1 MADHCPGCHAHHE
14 MPGFGAAEV
23 RPDPQCSGLPSVT
36 IQRLLEAARALS
48 EAYPPITR
56 HREEVTGQHY
66 LAPAGSMVDAALIVQ
81 LRLAL
86 AGVEGRDG

>member
-1 MADHCPGCHAHHE
+1 MAEHCSA
-14 MPGFGAAEV
+14 V
-23 RPDPQCSGLPSVT
+23 
-36 IQRLLEAARALS
+36 QRLLVAARALS

-86 AGVEGRDG
+86 VGVEERDRA